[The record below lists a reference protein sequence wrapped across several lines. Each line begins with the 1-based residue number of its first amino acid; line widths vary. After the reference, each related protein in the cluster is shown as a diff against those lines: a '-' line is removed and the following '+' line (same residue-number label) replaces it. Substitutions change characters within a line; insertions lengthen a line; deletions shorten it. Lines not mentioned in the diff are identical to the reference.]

1 MDIVRKRLSSLT
13 DNIVFDRDKLI
24 QPGFS
29 APHNRHIFEMG
40 AGPLKKM
47 VDKRSSESSKLNA
60 LKLEIDVSISH
71 YFEDNYLRLDY
82 LKTKAQKF

>member
-1 MDIVRKRLSSLT
+1 MHPITDI
-13 DNIVFDRDKLI
+13 
-24 QPGFS
+24 FS
-29 APHNRHIFEMG
+29 NMG
-40 AGPLKKM
+40 AGPLKNL

-82 LKTKAQKF
+82 LMTKAQKF

>member
-1 MDIVRKRLSSLT
+1 
-13 DNIVFDRDKLI
+13 
-24 QPGFS
+24 
-29 APHNRHIFEMG
+29 
-40 AGPLKKM
+40 M

-82 LKTKAQKF
+82 LMTKAQKF